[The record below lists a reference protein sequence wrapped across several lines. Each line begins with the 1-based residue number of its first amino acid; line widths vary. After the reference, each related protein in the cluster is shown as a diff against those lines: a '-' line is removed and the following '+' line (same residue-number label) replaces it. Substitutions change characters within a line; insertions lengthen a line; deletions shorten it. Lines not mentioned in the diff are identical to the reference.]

1 MCEPSRRGLAN
12 NSKKYA
18 NLRIPIDIKDRKSSH
33 ALSVLVN

>member
-18 NLRIPIDIKDRKSSH
+18 NSRIPIDFKDRKSCH